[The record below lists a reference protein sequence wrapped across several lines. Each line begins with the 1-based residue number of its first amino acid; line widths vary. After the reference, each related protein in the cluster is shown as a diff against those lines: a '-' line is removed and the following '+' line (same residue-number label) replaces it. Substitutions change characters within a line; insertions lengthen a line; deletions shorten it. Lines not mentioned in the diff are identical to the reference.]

1 MCSVEI
7 NSAINLL
14 QDVPIAEQAIDLTEN
29 GEQSLELEF
38 EKVLAQASSTESVP
52 LQNTCNL
59 PPVAGNELPLVIES
73 KSKDT
78 TFLDMLDKPESEV
91 DVVTEIEEEKQVEL
105 PFLMTQLL
113 IDIPND
119 PIVITENNLD
129 MMPTMVQT
137 NEASKASVQPL
148 SEPLFQDQLIGLP
161 VDSESLSN
169 SEQENDFKLML
180 KDAPTI
186 EKQDRA
192 LNLLSDEIKVPQK
205 TDNQFD
211 EMQPVL
217 KEAAIAESKVVEF
230 MNALSEMKPKDD
242 SVKLDKPHLTVNEFY
257 VAKETMKTMVLPDNL
272 PHDEQFTNLFEQKLI
287 DNVSV
292 MVRRN
297 ENVAQIQIEPPELGK
312 IEITI
317 EQNDDKTDIR
327 FFAQVDQ
334 TKQLIENT
342 MDRLKTQFEQSG
354 LMLGQVDVNA
364 GNQGQQS
371 FDRSFVSSQ
380 NIVSQEDDVIAPQQT
395 INLQNNQLLD
405 LYI

>member
-1 MCSVEI
+1 MEI

-14 QDVPIAEQAIDLTEN
+14 QDVPVAEQAIDLTEN
-29 GEQSLELEF
+29 GDQSLELDF
-38 EKVLAQASSTESVP
+38 EKVLAEANATETMP

-59 PPVAGNELPLVIES
+59 PPVDGNELPLVIES

-78 TFLDMLDKPESEV
+78 TFLDMLEKTETEV
-91 DVVTEIEEEKQVEL
+91 EVVTEIEEEKQAEL

-119 PIVITENNLD
+119 PIVISENTLD
-129 MMPTMVQT
+129 MMPTMIQPNDAT
-137 NEASKASVQPL
+137 KASVQLL
-148 SEPLFQDQLIGLP
+148 SEPLLQDQLIGLP
-161 VDSESLSN
+161 VDSELLSS
-169 SEQENDFKLML
+169 SEQESDFKVML

-192 LNLLSDEIKVPQK
+192 LNLLSDAIKTPQK
-205 TDNQFD
+205 TDNQFND
-211 EMQPVL
+211 LQPVL
-217 KEAAIAESKVVEF
+217 KEAAIAEPKVVEF
-230 MNALSEMKPKDD
+230 MNALSEIKPKDD
-242 SVKLDKPHLTVNEFY
+242 NVTLDKPHLIVNEFY
-257 VAKETMKTMVLPDNL
+257 VTKETVKTMVLPSNQ

-297 ENVAQIQIEPPELGK
+297 ENVAQIEIDPPELGK

-327 FFAQVDQ
+327 FVAQVDQ

-342 MDRLKTQFEQSG
+342 MDRLKMQFEQSG

-371 FDRSFVSSQ
+371 FDRSFASSQ
-380 NIVSQEDDVIAPQQT
+380 GIVSQEDDVIDPQQT
-395 INLQNNQLLD
+395 VNLQNNQLLD

>member
-14 QDVPIAEQAIDLTEN
+14 QDVPVAEQAIDLTEN
-29 GEQSLELEF
+29 GEQSLELDF
-38 EKVLAQASSTESVP
+38 EKVLAEANATETVP

-59 PPVAGNELPLVIES
+59 PPVDGNELPLVIES

-78 TFLDMLDKPESEV
+78 TFLDMLEKPETEV
-91 DVVTEIEEEKQVEL
+91 EVVTEIEEGKQVEL

-119 PIVITENNLD
+119 PFVITENSLD
-129 MMPTMVQT
+129 MMPTMVQP
-137 NEASKASVQPL
+137 NQALKAAAQPL
-148 SEPLFQDQLIGLP
+148 SEPLFQEQLIGLP
-161 VDSESLSN
+161 VDSESISS
-169 SEQENDFKLML
+169 SEQENDFKVML

-192 LNLLSDEIKVPQK
+192 LNLQSDAIKTPQK
-205 TDNQFD
+205 TDNQYD

-217 KEAAIAESKVVEF
+217 KEAAIAEPKVVEF

-242 SVKLDKPHLTVNEFY
+242 NVTLDKPHLTVNEFY
-257 VAKETMKTMVLPDNL
+257 VTKETVKTMVLPANQS
-272 PHDEQFTNLFEQKLI
+272 HDEQFTNLFEQKLM

-297 ENVAQIQIEPPELGK
+297 ENVAQIQIDPPELGK

-327 FFAQVDQ
+327 FIAQVDQ

-342 MDRLKTQFEQSG
+342 MDRLKIQFEQSG

-371 FDRSFVSSQ
+371 FDRSPASSQ
-380 NIVSQEDDVIAPQQT
+380 NIVSQEDDVIASQQ
-395 INLQNNQLLD
+395 IVNLQNNQLLD

>member
-1 MCSVEI
+1 MEI

-14 QDVPIAEQAIDLTEN
+14 QDVPVAEQAIDLTEN
-29 GEQSLELEF
+29 GEQSLELDF
-38 EKVLAQASSTESVP
+38 EKVLAEANATETVP

-59 PPVAGNELPLVIES
+59 PPVDGNELPLVIES

-78 TFLDMLDKPESEV
+78 TFLDMLEKPETEV
-91 DVVTEIEEEKQVEL
+91 EVVTEIEEGKQVEL

-119 PIVITENNLD
+119 PFVITENSLD
-129 MMPTMVQT
+129 MMPTMVQP
-137 NEASKASVQPL
+137 NQALKAAAQPL
-148 SEPLFQDQLIGLP
+148 SEPLFQEQLIGLP
-161 VDSESLSN
+161 VDSESISS
-169 SEQENDFKLML
+169 SEQENDFKVML

-192 LNLLSDEIKVPQK
+192 LNLQSDAIKTPQK
-205 TDNQFD
+205 TDNQYD

-217 KEAAIAESKVVEF
+217 KEAAIAEPKVVEF

-242 SVKLDKPHLTVNEFY
+242 NVTLDKPHLTVNEFY
-257 VAKETMKTMVLPDNL
+257 VTKETVKTMVLPANQS
-272 PHDEQFTNLFEQKLI
+272 HDEQFTNLFEQKLM

-297 ENVAQIQIEPPELGK
+297 ENVAQIQIDPPELGK

-327 FFAQVDQ
+327 FIAQVDQ

-342 MDRLKTQFEQSG
+342 MDRLKIQFEQSG

-371 FDRSFVSSQ
+371 FDRSPASSQ
-380 NIVSQEDDVIAPQQT
+380 NIVSQEDDVIASQQ
-395 INLQNNQLLD
+395 IVNLQNNQLLD

>member
-14 QDVPIAEQAIDLTEN
+14 QDVPFAEQAIDLTEN
-29 GEQSLELEF
+29 GEQSLELDF
-38 EKVLAQASSTESVP
+38 EKLLAEANATETVP

-78 TFLDMLDKPESEV
+78 TFLDMLEKAETEV
-91 DVVTEIEEEKQVEL
+91 EVVTEIEEAKQVEL

-119 PIVITENNLD
+119 PIVISENTLD
-129 MMPTMVQT
+129 MMPTMIQPNDAT
-137 NEASKASVQPL
+137 KASIQLL
-148 SEPLFQDQLIGLP
+148 SEPLLQDQLIGLP
-161 VDSESLSN
+161 VDSESLSS
-169 SEQENDFKLML
+169 SEQESDFKVML

-192 LNLLSDEIKVPQK
+192 LNLLSDVIKTPQK

-217 KEAAIAESKVVEF
+217 KEAAIAEPKVVEF
-230 MNALSEMKPKDD
+230 ANALSEIKPKDD
-242 SVKLDKPHLTVNEFY
+242 NVTLDKPHLTVNEFY
-257 VAKETMKTMVLPDNL
+257 VTKETVKTMVLPANQ
-272 PHDEQFTNLFEQKLI
+272 PHDEQFTNLFEQKLM

-297 ENVAQIQIEPPELGK
+297 ENVAQIQIDPPELGK

-317 EQNDDKTDIR
+317 AQNDDKTDIR
-327 FFAQVDQ
+327 FVAQVDQ

-342 MDRLKTQFEQSG
+342 MDRLKVQFEQSG

-364 GNQGQQS
+364 GNQGQHS

-380 NIVSQEDDVIAPQQT
+380 NIVSQEDDVIAPQQ
-395 INLQNNQLLD
+395 IVNLQNNQLLD